1 MGCGA
6 SAPAPNQVADE
17 GPTLKS
23 PEQKPAA
30 AEKPAAEAPPPQ
42 AASKPAPAAP
52 SSSESKGAPPASK
65 ANGRGPQ
72 APIAHSKALPDR
84 IRTEELIKL
93 CQSSHFDRTQARAP
107 RTAGRA
113 RARRVKGGPADGVA
127 RAAGVGRGRRARA
140 QEAGAA
146 ASLPAAR
153 GGNISPQARR

>member
-1 MGCGA
+1 MQPRATRRARGWA
-6 SAPAPNQVADE
+6 AERSAPAPNQVADE

-42 AASKPAPAAP
+42 AASKPAPEAP

-113 RARRVKGGPADGVA
+113 RAR
-127 RAAGVGRGRRARA
+127 AG
-140 QEAGAA
+140 
-146 ASLPAAR
+146 
-153 GGNISPQARR
+153 